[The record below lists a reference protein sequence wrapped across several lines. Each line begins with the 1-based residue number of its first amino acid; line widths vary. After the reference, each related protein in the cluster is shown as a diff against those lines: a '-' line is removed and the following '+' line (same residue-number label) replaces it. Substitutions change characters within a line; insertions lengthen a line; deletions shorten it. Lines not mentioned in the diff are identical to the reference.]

1 MFDLMSSDTDTYN
14 SLANKYGNF
23 REPAV
28 RLYVDGSDVVQELQL
43 SIHSAEIILSLSEA
57 STAVIRLNDVY
68 DQETQSFDSKVKN
81 KFKLGTVVEVGI
93 GYQSEIQKVLKG
105 YVASLGAEFGKNIW
119 LVITVADVRRLMMTS
134 GVHQVLYDVKNYS
147 DAVQTVLGRYSKL
160 CTPEI
165 EATDD
170 KLEKPLS
177 QKSNDYDF
185 ITKELIAAGCCNR
198 EFLVM
203 GNKAYFRKPH
213 GGAEVIC
220 SLKPGKGL
228 EKFKV
233 ESEYTDLQV
242 DVTGYNQQEQ
252 SVVKASATV
261 KSTQPFSSVM
271 TSTPVHII
279 ASPEMDTQDKAGVC
293 AQYYA
298 DRRLALGQKGRG
310 ICVGLPELMP
320 GGYVEVVT
328 PEEIAN
334 KKFYIQKVR
343 HKINIKGFYTEFQT
357 RGWT

>member
-1 MFDLMSSDTDTYN
+1 MYDLMSDTYTYD
-14 SLANKYGNF
+14 SLENKYGNF
-23 REPAV
+23 HMPAV
-28 RLYVDGSDVVQELQL
+28 RLYVDGNDVVQDLKL

-68 DQETQSFDSKVKN
+68 DEKTQSMDSTVKN
-81 KFKLGTVVEVGI
+81 KFMLGTVVEVGI
-93 GYQSEIQKVLKG
+93 GYGSEIQKVLKG
-105 YVASLGAEFGKNIW
+105 YVASLGAEFGKNTW

-134 GVHQVLYDVKNYS
+134 GVHHVLHDVKNYS

-160 CTPEI
+160 CTAEI

-185 ITKELIAAGCCNR
+185 ITKELIAAGCCDR

-203 GNKAYFRKPH
+203 GSKAYFRKPH
-213 GGAEVIC
+213 GKAAAIC
-220 SLKPGKGL
+220 SLKPETGL

-242 DVTGYNQQEQ
+242 DVIGYNQQEQ
-252 SVVKASATV
+252 SVVTASATV
-261 KSTQPFSSVM
+261 KSAEALSSVM
-271 TSTPVHII
+271 TSTPVHNIVN
-279 ASPEMDTQDKAGVC
+279 PEMDTQDKAGVC
-293 AQYYA
+293 AQSYA
-298 DRRLALGQKGRG
+298 DRRLDLGQKGRG

-320 GGYVEVVT
+320 GRYVEVVIQK
-328 PEEIAN
+328 EIAN

-343 HKINIKGFYTEFQT
+343 HKINKKGFYTEFET
-357 RGWT
+357 GGWA